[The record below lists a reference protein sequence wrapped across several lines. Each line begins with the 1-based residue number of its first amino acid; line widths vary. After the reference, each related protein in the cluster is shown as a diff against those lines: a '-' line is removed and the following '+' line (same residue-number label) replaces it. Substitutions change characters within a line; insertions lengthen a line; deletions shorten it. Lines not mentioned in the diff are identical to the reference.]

1 MATTLQNHLP
11 IDDEGNYL
19 VEDKDYPG
27 HTVDVLLEQGK
38 VEQARAE
45 FERLVMEG
53 VESGPGIE
61 GTPEFWE
68 EMRSELS
75 RKATGPSPL
84 TDKNI
89 RKLQISPTA
98 RRDIEEGPHIYSSRV
113 AWQSRSGF
121 LQRSPI
127 R

>member
-1 MATTLQNHLP
+1 VLNVERFAMATTPQNHLP

-61 GTPEFWE
+61 VTPEFWE

-75 RKATGPSPL
+75 RKRLAP
-84 TDKNI
+84 
-89 RKLQISPTA
+89 
-98 RRDIEEGPHIYSSRV
+98 RR
-113 AWQSRSGF
+113 
-121 LQRSPI
+121 
-127 R
+127 